1 MIQNMLI
8 GQMLDQIQQVRS
20 SVIELKS
27 GQVFSGKVLKLFPDN
42 MATVQ
47 LGGLTVTARL
57 ETPLELG
64 QRTWLQVQPGG
75 QPVTLKVI
83 NQPGQPNVAAD
94 PGLEGLARGLGAS
107 VNEENMKLLKT
118 LVDQNVPLKA
128 DSLRAFQQVM
138 SEAGNNQETLDA
150 ALLAFK
156 KGLPVTKETVLSL
169 RAFVANTSIGSSLTG
184 LADSLEQ
191 AVQQPQSLL
200 SPSLKQA
207 VEQALPALRSTRAVL
222 EQTAEILAGN
232 RGEAADTDEHT
243 AWQST
248 RPQTDASAAKTIVM
262 ELFDRLGL
270 RHERELA
277 SSQLAM
283 PSASINTENESQ
295 QAVSQNVKAAL
306 LHLLQHED
314 AQLLPQG
321 VREQVQLAIHQL
333 TGQQLM
339 TANAPDSAFVQV
351 ALQLPMPGNP
361 DGENALIQVES
372 RRKRNGELD
381 PDNCRLFFYLSM
393 QNMGETML
401 DVSVVNRILSVHLY
415 NDGEQIPEMVSAL
428 RGPLEARLAEQG
440 YRLSSIRVSPIPDEG
455 VASTASSEPTASQG
469 KSKPFATPPSSL
481 ANYKGVDFRI

>member
-107 VNEENMKLLKT
+107 VTEENMKLLKT

-128 DSLRAFQQVM
+128 DALRAFQQVM
-138 SEAGNNQETLDA
+138 REVGNNQETLDA
-150 ALLAFK
+150 ALLAVK

-169 RAFVANTSIGSSLTG
+169 RAFVGNTSIGSSLTN

-191 AVQQPQSLL
+191 AAQQPRDFP
-200 SPSLKQA
+200 PSLRQA
-207 VEQALPALRSTRAVL
+207 VEQTLPALRSARTAL
-222 EQTAEILAGN
+222 EQTAGMLAGN
-232 RGEAADTDEHT
+232 REGADTDGYT
-243 AWQST
+243 AGQT
-248 RPQTDASAAKTIVM
+248 NRPQADVSAAKAVVT

-270 RHERELA
+270 RHERELT
-277 SSQLAM
+277 SSQLPM
-283 PSASINTENESQ
+283 PSASLRAESEPQ

-314 AQLLPQG
+314 AQMLSQG
-321 VREQVQLAIHQL
+321 VREQMQQVVHQL

-339 TANAPDSAFVQV
+339 TANTNESAFVQV
-351 ALQLPMPGNP
+351 SLQLPMPGNP
-361 DGENALIQVES
+361 DGENALVQVES
-372 RRKRNGELD
+372 RRKGNGELD

-415 NDGEQIPEMVSAL
+415 NDEEKTAEMVRML
-428 RGPLEARLAEQG
+428 RGPLEVRLAEQG

-455 VASTASSEPTASQG
+455 AVGTSNSEPTAPQG
-469 KSKPFATPPSSL
+469 KARPFASPPSSL